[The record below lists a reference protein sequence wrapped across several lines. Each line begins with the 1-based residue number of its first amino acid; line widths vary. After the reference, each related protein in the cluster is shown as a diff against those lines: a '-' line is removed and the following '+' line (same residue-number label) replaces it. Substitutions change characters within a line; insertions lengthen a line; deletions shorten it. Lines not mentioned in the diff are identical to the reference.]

1 MSWGF
6 GNCGRLKSI
15 STYKQAKEH
24 FEWVTPIRGRKEEVK
39 PLGLNRRYT
48 WYRIK
53 ENMRVVDD
61 GCLGAWQK
69 TYSAN
74 LYNTDMVEWFPN
86 GDIAIGTGG
95 WQSPTSL
102 AFINYTTQDFGH
114 IESWNGKWYFTNKE
128 SKSYL
133 LKSKTK
139 EKLLLVNTR
148 RQIQSYA
155 RGMVD
160 VYEPAHPQ
168 QEHKYSANRKEM
180 NRLKKYYAP
189 FTEYCKNMLL
199 IDKKFNYTSEE
210 IDKAFGKMT
219 SPHMVSYSYHRDIA
233 KEHRSFFMEKVG
245 EFIDGGSMNL
255 NLAYNLALLGAKSA
269 AGWRQLC
276 EPKQFEDNFIEI
288 IKNYHNEE
296 VFKAAPM
303 EVGIAFVD
311 RNAKY
316 FY

>member
-95 WQSPTSL
+95 WRSPTSL

-199 IDKKFNYTSEE
+199 IDNKFNYTSEE
-210 IDKAFGKMT
+210 MDKAFGKMT